1 MYFTD
6 LRCDNAGLL
15 FFIFTF
21 NSVYL
26 YLFRSDCFMNKYEI
40 VNELAKNKTVE
51 KIVRRYKTP
60 YRDDLSQYA
69 YMWLIEK
76 GDENMLNELY
86 SQKKINQYISG
97 LIYRQIHSKFS
108 YHAQQN
114 VKKIGEPIIKQNKD
128 GDTYE
133 ETLVYDDTSPH
144 QLQDEV
150 DDYLNSL
157 SELDKEILWAQ
168 IIPKEKRTDD
178 IANIC
183 DRYHI
188 TNRKYIRIVPQIK
201 ENFKKHFTN
210 FKTKNKEKGK
220 YNSTKVEMSK
230 YETGKVVKV
239 FENLGE
245 CKLELVPKGFKTTS
259 IYACLEQKQKQYLG
273 YIFRYID

>member
-1 MYFTD
+1 
-6 LRCDNAGLL
+6 
-15 FFIFTF
+15 
-21 NSVYL
+21 
-26 YLFRSDCFMNKYEI
+26 MNKYEI

-168 IIPKEKRTDD
+168 LIPKEKRTDD
-178 IANIC
+178 INNIC

-188 TNRKYIRIVPQIK
+188 TNRKYIRVVPKIK
-201 ENFKKHFTN
+201 ENFVKHFTN
-210 FKTKNKEKGK
+210 YKIKNKEKGK
-220 YNSTKVEMSK
+220 YNSTKVEMIK
-230 YETGKVVKV
+230 YDTGEVIKT
-239 FENLGE
+239 FENFGE
-245 CKLELVPKGFKTTS
+245 CKLELVPKGFKITS

-273 YIFRYID
+273 YAFRYIE